1 MAKDPLKPPVP
12 DMLFHTIP
20 GKPVNPA
27 YFEVAGQ
34 LSDAI
39 FGSRPEVSEPK
50 LSLKTHRK
58 AIEAWK
64 DAAQTWKDRCLR
76 AEENNKKW
84 QKAYNV
90 TLDEKGAWRE
100 VAADLAFGGRP
111 YPAQDD
117 PDREALAAKFRAIRE
132 RKTVARDDGHPEDD
146 MLI

>member
-34 LSDAI
+34 LSDAL

-76 AEENNKKW
+76 AEKNR
-84 QKAYNV
+84 
-90 TLDEKGAWRE
+90 DELYDAHRAWRE
-100 VAADLAFGGRP
+100 VASDLTFGGRP
-111 YPAQDD
+111 YPETGTPERKALYDKYQKVYDRLRAA
-117 PDREALAAKFRAIRE
+117 REA
-132 RKTVARDDGHPEDD
+132 GHPEEGPFV
-146 MLI
+146 